1 MSTFI
6 QTDERW
12 QSKRI
17 CPAVASDDAVIVKGS
32 ITHWQKPYEDEHV
45 PAALQEEILSKLV
58 IYFKRRDLKYRIET

>member
-1 MSTFI
+1 V
-6 QTDERW
+6 
-12 QSKRI
+12 
-17 CPAVASDDAVIVKGS
+17 AVEAYMPGCGSDDAVIVKGS